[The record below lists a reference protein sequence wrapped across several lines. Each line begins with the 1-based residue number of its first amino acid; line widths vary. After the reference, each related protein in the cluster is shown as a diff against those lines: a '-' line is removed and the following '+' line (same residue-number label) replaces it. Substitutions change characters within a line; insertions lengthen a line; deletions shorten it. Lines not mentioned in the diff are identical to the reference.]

1 MLATKEQLTQSLKP
15 AIRAG
20 TRRRHPTSCTPSRFR
35 KRDAGGY
42 RLRTDGKGRP
52 RIEIQV
58 FGGIFQFTWVC
69 DMIREQWK
77 KIGIRADLADA
88 LWRGKAM
95 TLRVSFP
102 LEHPHRL
109 REMFS
114 SHRS

>member
-1 MLATKEQLTQSLKP
+1 MPGATACAPTAKAARVSKFKSL
-15 AIRAG
+15 
-20 TRRRHPTSCTPSRFR
+20 
-35 KRDAGGY
+35 
-42 RLRTDGKGRP
+42 
-52 RIEIQV
+52 
-58 FGGIFQFTWVC
+58 GGIFQFTWVC

-77 KIGIRADLADA
+77 KIGIQADLADA

>member
-1 MLATKEQLTQSLKP
+1 
-15 AIRAG
+15 
-20 TRRRHPTSCTPSRFR
+20 
-35 KRDAGGY
+35 
-42 RLRTDGKGRP
+42 
-52 RIEIQV
+52 
-58 FGGIFQFTWVC
+58 
-69 DMIREQWK
+69 MIREQWK